1 LTQRQSMKKVICDFE
16 IYPYQI
22 DFIGHVSNIVY
33 IQWMEIVRCKLLEEI
48 GLPVHEIA
56 EQGFVPVLVHT
67 EIDYKQPLYL
77 GETVHVKMWL
87 TELKNASAIMKF
99 YFYKELDSLVAEG
112 LQKGLFMDKT
122 TLRPKKLTSE
132 QRDLFSPYLY
142 PDANDKSL
150 PG

>member
-1 LTQRQSMKKVICDFE
+1 MKKVICDFE
-16 IYPYQI
+16 VYPYQI

-33 IQWMEIVRCKLLEEI
+33 IQWMEIARCKLLEEI
-48 GLPVHEIA
+48 GLPVHRIA

-77 GETVHVKMWL
+77 GETVHLKMWL
-87 TELKNASAIMKF
+87 TELKNASAMMKF
-99 YFYKELDSLVAEG
+99 CFYKESGSLVAEG
-112 LQKGLFMDKT
+112 HQKGLFMDRA
-122 TLRPKKLTSE
+122 TLRPKRLTPE

-142 PDANDKSL
+142 PEANDKSL